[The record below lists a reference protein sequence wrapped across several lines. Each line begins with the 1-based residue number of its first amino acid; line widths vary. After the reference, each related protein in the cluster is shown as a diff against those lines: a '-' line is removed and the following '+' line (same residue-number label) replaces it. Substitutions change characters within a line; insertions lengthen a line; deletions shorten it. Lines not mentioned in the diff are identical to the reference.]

1 MNELFLVSNVK
12 LTKLK
17 LVILI
22 RIEQDKFS
30 KLFDEKVLH
39 IQLKKII
46 TVIVFLRLASLGVS
60 LHYLAKY
67 ASQVFL
73 IKENIFQPSRII

>member
-30 KLFDEKVLH
+30 KLFD
-39 IQLKKII
+39 
-46 TVIVFLRLASLGVS
+46 
-60 LHYLAKY
+60 
-67 ASQVFL
+67 
-73 IKENIFQPSRII
+73 